1 MTAYTKDER
10 EAWVQFCAAPIAY
23 GEGDRSFGSEGDE
36 ARYSAEL
43 ADAKLEEY
51 RKRFVPEAAEESCA
65 RCKWHDGDSCKR
77 FTEDNAYVCI
87 SNSLAWFA
95 EKETDR

>member
-10 EAWVQFCAAPIAY
+10 EFWEKCCAAPIAY
-23 GEGDRSFGSEGDE
+23 GEGDGSFGSEGDE

-43 ADAKLEEY
+43 ADAKLEEW
-51 RKRFVPEAAEESCA
+51 RKRFRPVNPSCE
-65 RCKWHDGDSCKR
+65 RCKHNLKGGCRRIADNGALCR
-77 FTEDNAYVCI
+77 REDF
-87 SNSLAWFA
+87 AWFT